1 MVMQVYQAADKSAE
15 EGRPI
20 DILPP
25 ELPSKPPLPRQSDSI
40 KSATADRT

>member
-1 MVMQVYQAADKSAE
+1 VMQVYQAADKSAE

-20 DILPP
+20 DIEP
-25 ELPSKPPLPRQSDSI
+25 PSKRPLPRQPGSI